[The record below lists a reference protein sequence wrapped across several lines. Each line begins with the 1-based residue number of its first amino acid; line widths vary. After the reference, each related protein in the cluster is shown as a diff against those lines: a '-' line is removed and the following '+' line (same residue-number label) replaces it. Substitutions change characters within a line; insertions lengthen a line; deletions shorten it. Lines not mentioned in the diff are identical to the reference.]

1 MHSDHVLRVVM
12 YHYVRDLPRT
22 QFPRLK
28 GILIDDFRQ
37 QVDELSSK
45 YEMASVESALD
56 FMTGEYR
63 PRRDLCLLTFDDGLK
78 EHYAYVTPILAETGI
93 QGLFFLITGCLEKQ
107 RV

>member
-28 GILIDDFRQ
+28 GMLTEDFRH
-37 QVDELSSK
+37 QVNELSSI
-45 YEMASVESALD
+45 YEMASIESALD

-63 PRRDLCLLTFDDGLK
+63 PRRLTTWG
-78 EHYAYVTPILAETGI
+78 VTRRSGPHT
-93 QGLFFLITGCLEKQ
+93 LE
-107 RV
+107 R

>member
-22 QFPRLK
+22 RFPRLN
-28 GILIDDFRQ
+28 GMLTEDFRQ
-37 QVDELSSK
+37 QVTKLAAM
-45 YEMASVESALD
+45 YEMASIESALD

-78 EHYAYVTPILAETGI
+78 EHFRDVTPILAEKRIRGV
-93 QGLFFLITGCLEKQ
+93 FFLIT
-107 RV
+107 